1 VTSAGSFGY
10 ARVVG
15 LLWRQRVYESGAWLV
30 GLVAT
35 LIEGACLWAFDSLPG
50 WAQWAT
56 LGGAVAVLGFAVLLM
71 FRDRW
76 RR

>member
-1 VTSAGSFGY
+1 MTTAGSFGY

-15 LLWRQRVYESGAWLV
+15 LLWRQRVYESVGWIG
-30 GLVAT
+30 GLVAV
-35 LIEGACLWAFDSLPG
+35 LIEGTCLWAFDLLPS

-56 LGGAVAVLGFAVLLM
+56 LGGAVVVLGFAVLLM
-71 FRDRW
+71 LRERW

>member
-1 VTSAGSFGY
+1 M
-10 ARVVG
+10 G
-15 LLWRQRVYESGAWLV
+15 LLWRQRVSERLEWIG
-30 GLVAT
+30 GLVAA

-56 LGGAVAVLGFAVLLM
+56 LGGAVVILGLAVLLM
-71 FRDRW
+71 LRDRW